1 LDVADQTEVLE
12 HLDRCRACRDLFG
25 AEASI
30 RNRLRA
36 ALGDE
41 RCPAAFGARLR
52 AELGKAGRRY
62 TLFRM
67 LPVVGLAAA
76 AALVAA
82 FLPGPALDPSPETD
96 APRRLRFASR
106 TTAPSDHP
114 AAVHGPL
121 LACVE
126 AAYDSL
132 LLDQVRPEEPFNA
145 NHVFALRALGRP
157 VFAASEFGAACAAAG
172 VAEPKLPAAFVD
184 GGTILGGVLPRC
196 GGSTVPGVVVG
207 FPDREVVVF
216 ELPAETPPPA
226 MLHDDSAAA
235 PAGVVFSSCPMCD
248 VLWVRSAARTCLVVS
263 RQFRD
268 WERPW
273 IYARARTL

>member
-1 LDVADQTEVLE
+1 MNCSDCRIRLHPWLDDQLDVADQTEVLE

-30 RNRLRA
+30 RNRLRD
-36 ALGDE
+36 ALGGE
-41 RCPAAFGARLR
+41 RCPAAFGTRLR
-52 AELGKAGRRY
+52 TELNKAGRRY

-76 AALVAA
+76 ALLAA
-82 FLPGPALDPSPETD
+82 FLPGPAPDPTPEAD

-126 AAYDSL
+126 EAYDSL

-145 NHVFALRALGRP
+145 NHVFALKALGRP
-157 VFAASEFGAACAAAG
+157 VFAASEFGAACVAAG
-172 VAEPKLPAAFVD
+172 VAEPKLPAAFVE
-184 GGTILGGVLPRC
+184 GGTILGGVMPR
-196 GGSTVPGVVVG
+196 
-207 FPDREVVVF
+207 
-216 ELPAETPPPA
+216 
-226 MLHDDSAAA
+226 
-235 PAGVVFSSCPMCD
+235 
-248 VLWVRSAARTCLVVS
+248 
-263 RQFRD
+263 
-268 WERPW
+268 
-273 IYARARTL
+273 